1 MAVPSELRSES
12 LIGLYE
18 RFGSVASP
26 LAKYFPAV
34 GAANTSRY
42 VAYDILTFDRALGH
56 LVPYGSKAPVANAPA
71 QSRVVYEPPTIKDKI
86 PLDIEF
92 MKSVRDVGSLNPNQA
107 AYVARM
113 IRQVR
118 MGLDY
123 RLEWLRAQWLTAG
136 ALLTS
141 AGVAPSTAT
150 FGTVYLDYA
159 AALNSAPMA
168 VSLGFTASHLDSV
181 VGASWAT
188 AGTDIKG
195 DLDAAR
201 TQISLDSGLD
211 ASRVI
216 LNSTTMKYIY
226 GNTAAQKSDW
236 FNDQL
241 TRYGRITELWGYTF
255 DIVDNYLPFSAETMA
270 TDTGAVGL
278 FKSIPNN
285 VVVLTVP
292 ESQND
297 AAGRSFVEIAPDDA
311 QAPEGARGFYPF
323 VDGDWQHPH
332 VPEVGYTFTGG
343 PTLMTPDSTYVF
355 DDVTSTS

>member
-1 MAVPSELRSES
+1 M
-12 LIGLYE
+12 GLYE
-18 RFGSVASP
+18 RFGSVATP

-34 GAANTSRY
+34 GSPTSSRY
-42 VAYDILTFDRALGH
+42 VAYELLTFDRALGH
-56 LVPYGSKAPVANAPA
+56 LVPYGSKAPVAAGPT
-71 QSRVVYEPPTIKDKI
+71 QTRVVYEPPTIKDKI

-92 MKSVRDVGSLNPNQA
+92 MKSVRDVASLNPNQQ

-118 MGLDY
+118 MSLEY
-123 RLEWLRAQWLTAG
+123 RQEWLRAQWLTAG

-159 AALNSAPMA
+159 AALNSAPMS

-201 TQISLDSGLD
+201 TQIALDSGLD

-216 LNSTTMKYIY
+216 LNSVTMKYIY
-226 GNTAAQKSDW
+226 ANTAAQKSDW

-241 TRYGRITELWGYTF
+241 VRFGRITEAWGYTF
-255 DIVDNYLPFSAETMA
+255 DIVDTYLPFSSETMA
-270 TDTGAVGL
+270 TDTGGVGL
-278 FKSIPNN
+278 VKTIPNN

-292 ESQND
+292 ETQNE
-297 AAGRSFVEIAPDDA
+297 AAGRSMVEVAPDDA
-311 QAPEGARGFYPF
+311 NAPEEARGFYPF

-343 PTLMTPDSTYVF
+343 PTLQIPDSTYVF

>member
-1 MAVPSELRSES
+1 M
-12 LIGLYE
+12 GLYE
-18 RFGSVASP
+18 RFGNVATP

-34 GAANTSRY
+34 GAPTTARY

-56 LVPYGSKAPVANAPA
+56 LVPYGAKAPVAATPTQN
-71 QSRVVYEPPTIKDKI
+71 RVVYEPPTIKDKI
-86 PLDIEF
+86 PLDLDF
-92 MKSVRDVGSLNPNQA
+92 MKSVRDLGSLAPNQA
-107 AYVARM
+107 NYVARM

-118 MGLDY
+118 MGLEY

-141 AGVAPSTAT
+141 AGVAPSTSG

-159 AALNSAPMA
+159 AAANNSPMS
-168 VSLGFTASHLDSV
+168 VSLGFTASHLDSI

-201 TQISLDSGLD
+201 AQVALDSGLD
-211 ASRVI
+211 ATRVI

-226 GNTAAQKSDW
+226 GNTAAQLSDW
-236 FNDQL
+236 FKDQVAK
-241 TRYGRITELWGYTF
+241 TGRVTEMWGYTF
-255 DIVDNYLPFSAETMA
+255 DIVDTYLPFSSDTMA
-270 TDTGAVGL
+270 TDTGAAGL
-278 FKSIPNN
+278 FKSIPDKC
-285 VVVLTVP
+285 VVLTVP
-292 ESQND
+292 EAQNEL
-297 AAGRSFVEIAPDDA
+297 AGRSFVEVAPDDA
-311 QAPEGARGFYPF
+311 LAPEGVRGFYPF
-323 VDGDWQHPH
+323 TDGDWQHPH

-343 PTLMTPDSTYVF
+343 PTLVTPDSTYVF

>member
-1 MAVPSELRSES
+1 MAVPTELRSEA

-18 RFGSVASP
+18 RFGNVATP

-34 GAANTSRY
+34 GAPNSSRY
-42 VAYDILTFDRALGH
+42 VAYELLTFDRALGH
-56 LVPYGSKAPVANAPA
+56 LVPYGSKAPVAGAPGV
-71 QSRVVYEPPTIKDKI
+71 SRVVYEPPTIKDKI
-86 PLDIEF
+86 PLDLEF
-92 MKSVRDVGSLNPNQA
+92 LKSVRDVASLNPNQA

-118 MGLDY
+118 LGLEY

-141 AGVAPSTAT
+141 SGVAPAT
-150 FGTVYLDYA
+150 SGLGTVYLDYGA
-159 AALNSAPMA
+159 AANAGPVC
-168 VSLGFTASHLDSV
+168 VSLGFAASHLDSI
-181 VGASWAT
+181 VGASWA
-188 AGTDIKG
+188 AASTDIKG

-201 TQISLDSGLD
+201 MQISLDSGLD

-216 LNSTTMKYIY
+216 LNSATMRHLYS
-226 GNTAAQKSDW
+226 NTAAQKSDW
-236 FNDQL
+236 FNDQV

-255 DIVDNYLPFSAETMA
+255 DIVDTYLPFSSETMA
-270 TDTGAVGL
+270 SDSGGL
-278 FKSIPNN
+278 GLYKSVPDN

-292 ESQND
+292 ESQNE
-297 AAGRSFVEIAPDDA
+297 AAGRSLVEVAPDDA
-311 QAPEGARGFYPF
+311 QAPEEARGFYPF

-343 PTLMTPDSTYVF
+343 PTLMLPDSTYVF
-355 DDVTSTS
+355 DDVTSTT